1 MEDDGRWAQARGEE
15 KDRGEV
21 IAFRAVLSWSLHL
34 LASFTHLFFPV
45 VCSDCKG
52 FRARLTRKGF
62 PASCTHTL
70 RFERRLRRQRRR
82 SPSTESARSSSRSCT
97 AYKCTCA
104 ESTSIR
110 RSSSSTS
117 CSDDSSSRSSSSSSS
132 SDSPRRSKKDRKRRH
147 KNDKKSKKSKDKK
160 KSKGKSR
167 SKDKQRDKSAKE
179 QKWNDDSRVV
189 NDPSRRENHS
199 RQPHRL
205 HFLPRSAANVIQ
217 KVFRGHAVRK
227 WTTRKIREIRAF
239 RRELT
244 RHIMNEVLHDVLEKE
259 FVPDILVEI
268 VTAMPPDIFAPH
280 PAWLRDQL
288 AAAEKIT
295 TETVTKLIREVV
307 RETFNDLVNEYL
319 MKERMEQKKK
329 GTKTDQLA
337 HYVELEIVQPVL
349 KPILLT
355 LAREECAKTWRW
367 RSTQTWQSLRERRE
381 NWFEQER
388 IRTGGEKAVVQQ
400 YTERTMDR
408 LLYRWRGGDD

>member
-1 MEDDGRWAQARGEE
+1 
-15 KDRGEV
+15 
-21 IAFRAVLSWSLHL
+21 
-34 LASFTHLFFPV
+34 
-45 VCSDCKG
+45 
-52 FRARLTRKGF
+52 
-62 PASCTHTL
+62 
-70 RFERRLRRQRRR
+70 
-82 SPSTESARSSSRSCT
+82 
-97 AYKCTCA
+97 
-104 ESTSIR
+104 
-110 RSSSSTS
+110 
-117 CSDDSSSRSSSSSSS
+117 
-132 SDSPRRSKKDRKRRH
+132 
-147 KNDKKSKKSKDKK
+147 
-160 KSKGKSR
+160 
-167 SKDKQRDKSAKE
+167 
-179 QKWNDDSRVV
+179 
-189 NDPSRRENHS
+189 
-199 RQPHRL
+199 
-205 HFLPRSAANVIQ
+205 VIQ

-355 LAREECAKTWRW
+355 LARECIKEVAQEYLLSRW
-367 RSTQTWQSLRERRE
+367 ISDIIESMSNSSIRGVAEEALDEMHRNMSMEMICKVVVAGMCKDVAVEIYADLAVIKREKRE
-381 NWFEQER
+381 LLVKQEMFQLSFKILDAALMRQLMDR
-388 IRTGGEKAVVQQ
+388 IATGGEKAVVQQ

-408 LLYRWRGGDD
+408 LLYSLMLRRALKSEILVKSFESNFVKRYLMHKIMSKVLIGQLTGELTWLEGTYEQDEEQS